1 VIAHRRPPS
10 QAAAPAS
17 PHAAQTRAVA
27 TVARPDPAPA
37 GEGKGDGE
45 GEGWPAASRFE
56 RGDLAAVVSQRT
68 LNRLLAAP
76 PPGATLPATI
86 RKRFEL
92 MQSTVTVEVRL
103 GAPALD
109 LAPAL
114 AAQRPLI
121 AMTLAIVG
129 GTIAFSDDPVAT
141 TIPAGR
147 LEVAAELRFV
157 RLPGSDGATI
167 DCLAPHLRG
176 SSAAFAVV
184 IDDPAWDPLD
194 TALLEAALSG
204 HLRGLAPGR
213 IQLGCVHLPAGT
225 SSRAPAFA
233 IEAAADPGDATLA
246 LRAAPQAGA
255 SLRWPGQ
262 KALRPVA
269 AQRAGAC
276 ADVAE
281 PRLA

>member
-10 QAAAPAS
+10 PAVASAS
-17 PHAAQTRAVA
+17 PHAAPTRAVA
-27 TVARPDPAPA
+27 TAACSDPGPA
-37 GEGKGDGE
+37 GDRDRDL
-45 GEGWPAASRFE
+45 AASRTD
-56 RGDLAAVVSQRT
+56 RGELAAVVSQRT

-76 PPGATLPATI
+76 PPGTTLPATI

-92 MQSTVTVEVRL
+92 MQSAVTVEVRL

-121 AMTLAIVG
+121 AITLAIVA

-157 RLPGSDGATI
+157 RLPGSDGGTL
-167 DCLAPHLRG
+167 DCLSPHLQG

-184 IDDPAWDPLD
+184 IEDPAWDPLD

-204 HLRGLAPGR
+204 HLRSLAPGR

-225 SSRAPAFA
+225 SAGAPAFA
-233 IEAAADPGDATLA
+233 IAAAAEPGDATLA
-246 LRAAPQAGA
+246 LRAPPQTGA
-255 SLRWPGQ
+255 SFGWPGQ
-262 KALRPVA
+262 DAVRPRSA
-269 AQRAGAC
+269 RPADELAGAGEQ
-276 ADVAE
+276 A
-281 PRLA
+281 